1 MSTARFSLSTPVLL
15 YSKCRLEAPPPCAK
29 GYRDSGAS
37 TPRVRSRTRTS
48 RTGIRSC
55 FPRKLFCRHVRSP
68 KRWSRRRLSFRR
80 ARHRTLRREI
90 RIAEGNLQI
99 KDDREKRIPPSCWIV
114 QMRKGVWH
122 NIPLRTSGVAKF
134 ALHNFSETEFRTASR
149 SCEGRAGNAIQTL
162 RSESESAAELNKRNR
177 RAILR
182 ASSALYRRYRLS
194 AAEFESSS
202 KTYAVIDFS
211 S

>member
-134 ALHNFSETEFRTASR
+134 ALHNFSETRISNGFPKLRGTCRQRYPDAEVGIGIRGGTQQAQPPGDTAG
-149 SCEGRAGNAIQTL
+149 E
-162 RSESESAAELNKRNR
+162 
-177 RAILR
+177 
-182 ASSALYRRYRLS
+182 
-194 AAEFESSS
+194 
-202 KTYAVIDFS
+202 FS
-211 S
+211 SVQALSLVRCRIRKFIENICSH